1 MLQMILQMTAVTG
14 LHVLVTALLWMKTRN
29 RKLTIAWR
37 ILIGLIFGCSAI
49 LSTHFGINYDK
60 MLLNVRDLGPLLAGL
75 FFDPVSGII
84 AGLMG
89 GIERFIAGEFFGV
102 GAYTRVACS
111 VSTCLSGFL
120 AAAMHLVIFK
130 RKKPSALYAFSVGA
144 VMEVF
149 HMYAVLITHRSDM
162 SMAFY
167 VVQVCSL
174 PMILFTGIG
183 LAASSLTLRA
193 LAHEMKN
200 PFHFPK
206 REEISVAQKFQFW
219 LFAVVSIVLV
229 LNMIFVVNVQS
240 QTAMQDTSE
249 TLRHASQNVR
259 DAYTSIEETGDRSES
274 ARTDELLTKVLADF
288 HVGNEGTFDILSK
301 SGISYFGNHSGVAMS
316 VPNKKE
322 LQKHEPGEIFRASLF
337 QTPSLC
343 LTESLPGDL
352 ILLTQIPDSEMY
364 FLRDVQVYE
373 TFFAD
378 IILFFVIYVLVY
390 MLVQEIVIKNL
401 DKVNASLDRITYGNL
416 DEVISVRSSS
426 EFASLSDDINQTV
439 AALKGYI
446 EAAEKRIEE
455 ELELA
460 RVIQESS
467 LPKNFA
473 FPRNDMEVFATMDPA
488 KEVGGD
494 FYDLFFVDR
503 NKVVMV
509 IADVS
514 GKGIPASL
522 FMMRAKTAIRALAE
536 SGLHS
541 AEILRRAN
549 NSLCEGNDAE
559 MFVTVW
565 VGIVDLLTGHMS
577 YASAGHEY
585 PILMRAG
592 GDYELIKE
600 KHGMPLAC
608 MENMKYKEAEMVFEA
623 GDRLFVYTDG
633 IPEAINHETEQY
645 GTDRLL
651 TMLNSVKLEPMD
663 VVLPAVRKD
672 ITDFVGE
679 EDQFDDITMLGFVY
693 KGQG

>member
-1 MLQMILQMTAVTG
+1 MLEMILKMSAVTAV
-14 LHVLVTALLWMKTRN
+14 HVLLTALLWLKLRKKTITVPW
-29 RKLTIAWR
+29 KIFL
-37 ILIGLIFGCSAI
+37 GLIYGGCAI
-49 LSTHFGINYDK
+49 LSTHFGIDFHT
-60 MLLNVRDLGPLLAGL
+60 MLLNVRDLGPLIAGL
-75 FFDPVSGII
+75 FFDPVSGLI
-84 AGLMG
+84 AGFMG
-89 GIERFIAGEFFGV
+89 GIERYIAGTYWGI
-102 GAYTRVACS
+102 GSYTRIACS
-111 VSTCLSGFL
+111 LSTCLAGVL
-120 AAAMHLVIFK
+120 AAVMNYAIFK
-130 RKKPSALYAFSVGA
+130 RRKPSPFYGFAMGA

-167 VVQVCSL
+167 VVKTCAL
-174 PMILFTGIG
+174 PMILFTGLG
-183 LAASSLTLRA
+183 LAGCSITLRA
-193 LAHEMKN
+193 ISHELKN
-200 PFHFPK
+200 PLRVPK
-206 REEISVAQKFQFW
+206 KEEVSVAQKFQFW
-219 LFAVVSIVLV
+219 LFGIVTFVLV
-229 LNMIFVVNVQS
+229 CNMIFVVNVQS
-240 QTAMQDTSE
+240 QTAMQDSSE
-249 TLRHASQNVR
+249 TLRHASENIR
-259 DAYTSIEETGDRSES
+259 DAYISIESSGSQASE
-274 ARTDELLTKVLADF
+274 AETDELLSKVLSDF
-288 HVGNEGTFDILSK
+288 HVGNEGTFDIISK
-301 SGISYFGNHSGVAMS
+301 SGISFFGAHSGTAMS
-316 VPNKKE
+316 LPNKKE
-322 LQKHEPGEIFRASLF
+322 LQSHAPGEIFRANMF

-343 LTESLPGDL
+343 LTDSLPDGL
-352 ILLTQIPDSEMY
+352 TLLTQIPDSEMF

-373 TFFAD
+373 TAFAD
-378 IILFFVIYVLVY
+378 VILFAVIYVLVY

-401 DKVNASLDRITYGNL
+401 NQINASLDKITFGNL

-439 AALKGYI
+439 TALKGYI

-460 RVIQESS
+460 RIIQESS

-522 FMMRAKTAIRALAE
+522 FMMRAKTIIRGLAE

-541 AEILRRAN
+541 AEILQRAN
-549 NSLCEGNDAE
+549 NSLCEGNEAE

-565 VGIVDLLTGHMS
+565 IGIVDLLTGHMS

-592 GDYELIKE
+592 GDYGYVKE
-600 KHGMPLAC
+600 KHGLPLAC
-608 MENMKYKEAEMVFEA
+608 MEGVNYKEAEMTLNAE
-623 GDRLFVYTDG
+623 DRLFVYTDG
-633 IPEAINHETEQY
+633 IPEAINHETAQY
-645 GTDRLL
+645 GTERLL
-651 TMLNSVKLEPMD
+651 KVLNATKQKPMD
-663 VVLPAVRKD
+663 VVLPMVRED
-672 ITDFVGE
+672 IAGFVGE

-693 KGQG
+693 KGQQ